1 VLHVVQTAAWDWAP
15 PHMSGYPHLP
25 GPPPQYQQSYDE
37 DPQWPS
43 YPPLPR
49 GPPPHGQPPRGHP
62 PPLPYGAPPRGHPPP
77 LPYGAP
83 PRGSPPPLPYGAP
96 PGASGEPPELRP
108 KALLGP
114 FADVAESKKV
124 RGRLRNQPDRTSSVA
139 AFNAW
144 FVRSR
149 ESHVCG
155 APVSSARC
163 SATWLPPSCFH
174 RIRRRRARR
183 GTIPRASK
191 QKDLAPL
198 GWRWSR
204 SLCCVFSTRASL
216 SPLEA
221 GTPRVARGAR
231 SPRSTC
237 LASAVPLED
246 RHHVVRVLQK
256 PPPET
261 EGQGAKEGPKE
272 PAEGAAEGAAAR
284 TEVSAGG
291 DDGPAGEQ
299 VRVAGS
305 LLFARYARMVLFC
318 LWNPPW
324 HVLRVLRVL
333 RVTRVSI
340 LAFLW
345 RTAPRFPRSAGACAS
360 EGGAPRLPGTPCR
373 TGDGSRGQDDGRR
386 NPRSVEGWEG
396 WEGEDGWEGEG
407 FQGFFSPL
415 GEPSPGWPDP
425 DESRGRQSSQPALR
439 VPPWEVS
446 AQTGAFSQ
454 QAPDWWRRNMW

>member
-1 VLHVVQTAAWDWAP
+1 MLHVVQTAAWDWAP

-25 GPPPQYQQSYDE
+25 APPPQYQQSYDE

-49 GPPPHGQPPRGHP
+49 GPPPHGEPSRGHP
-62 PPLPYGAPPRGHPPP
+62 PPLPYGAPPVGHPPP
-77 LPYGAP
+77 LPYVAP
-83 PRGSPPPLPYGAP
+83 PRGPPPPLPYGAP
-96 PGASGEPPELRP
+96 PGASGDPPELRP

-114 FADVAESKKV
+114 FTDVVESKKV

-191 QKDLAPL
+191 QKDLAPS

-221 GTPRVARGAR
+221 GTLRVARVAR

-246 RHHVVRVLQK
+246 RRHVVRVLHK

-284 TEVSAGG
+284 AEV
-291 DDGPAGEQ
+291 
-299 VRVAGS
+299 
-305 LLFARYARMVLFC
+305 
-318 LWNPPW
+318 
-324 HVLRVLRVL
+324 
-333 RVTRVSI
+333 
-340 LAFLW
+340 
-345 RTAPRFPRSAGACAS
+345 
-360 EGGAPRLPGTPCR
+360 
-373 TGDGSRGQDDGRR
+373 
-386 NPRSVEGWEG
+386 
-396 WEGEDGWEGEG
+396 
-407 FQGFFSPL
+407 
-415 GEPSPGWPDP
+415 
-425 DESRGRQSSQPALR
+425 
-439 VPPWEVS
+439 
-446 AQTGAFSQ
+446 
-454 QAPDWWRRNMW
+454 

>member
-1 VLHVVQTAAWDWAP
+1 MLHVVQTAAWDWAP
-15 PHMSGYPHLP
+15 PHMSGYPHVP
-25 GPPPQYQQSYDE
+25 APPPQYQQPYDE

-43 YPPLPR
+43 YPPQPR
-49 GPPPHGQPPRGHP
+49 PPPPPQPHGEPPRGHP

-83 PRGSPPPLPYGAP
+83 PRGHPPPLPYGAP

-108 KALLGP
+108 KALLGQ
-114 FADVAESKKV
+114 FTNVAESKKV
-124 RGRLRNQPDRTSSVA
+124 HGRLRNQPDRRSSVA

-163 SATWLPPSCFH
+163 SATWLPPLCFH

-191 QKDLAPL
+191 QKGLAPL
-198 GWRWSR
+198 GWSWSR
-204 SLCCVFSTRASL
+204 SLCCVFSTRATL
-216 SPLEA
+216 SPPEA
-221 GTPRVARGAR
+221 GALRVARVAR

-246 RHHVVRVLQK
+246 RRHVVRVLQK

-272 PAEGAAEGAAAR
+272 PAEGAGEGAAAR
-284 TEVSAGG
+284 AEVSAGG
-291 DDGPAGEQ
+291 DGGPAGEQ

-305 LLFARYARMVLFC
+305 LLFARHARMVLLC

-340 LAFLW
+340 PAFLW
-345 RTAPRFPRSAGACAS
+345 RTAPRFPRSASAYAS

-373 TGDGSRGQDDGRR
+373 TGGGSRYGDGSRGQDDGRR

-396 WEGEDGWEGEG
+396 WEGEEGWGGEG
-407 FQGFFSPL
+407 S
-415 GEPSPGWPDP
+415 
-425 DESRGRQSSQPALR
+425 
-439 VPPWEVS
+439 
-446 AQTGAFSQ
+446 
-454 QAPDWWRRNMW
+454 